1 VTVID
6 RAEQTRW
13 GATVGAGV
21 EYTFAPNWS
30 FGFDYSHLFIGT
42 ENYNF
47 RGVGTFA
54 GVNVRHDDIKQGAD
68 IVTAR
73 VNYRFGGAVM
83 ANTDLARPLRN
94 REAHG
99 NFPEPFV
106 CGGSGL
112 GTGNRVTAGAYF

>member
-1 VTVID
+1 MTVID

-68 IVTAR
+68 IVTTR
-73 VNYRFGGAVM
+73 VNYRFGARSWRTLISQGLCETERPKAISRSLLCV
-83 ANTDLARPLRN
+83 ADLA
-94 REAHG
+94 
-99 NFPEPFV
+99 
-106 CGGSGL
+106 
-112 GTGNRVTAGAYF
+112 